1 MAEEKDPNY
10 GQLST
15 ATTAQ
20 QAIESTPPK
29 QVNGKPRSV
38 DTQTV
43 AGNAISGPKNTSGM
57 NNKQA
62 MIARL
67 NSAASG
73 LYTED
78 KHKYNKLTTFNSS
91 HTGHNFERYYAHPS
105 FKKLGFSPFR
115 DNESFYNQNSSLWDD
130 AVRGGIT
137 AGKLAWLGGTSTFKN
152 WGSMFSTEGNTEDS
166 DEMERLMSIGMSNR
180 GGFGSKVVNFGV
192 NMGYTYGVVGEILAE
207 EAALALGTYFTGG
220 ALGGAAATRTAM
232 NLGRLSKAFEGF
244 KAMSTISKARDIWN
258 SSKALQGAG
267 KLASHLAP
275 FGQTRDLLTTTGKA
289 AAKWGELSDMAKVS
303 KSFGAFYRDLREINA
318 VTSEARLEG
327 GGIQSG
333 VTNELLAQFKKD
345 KGRDPNDQEAEAIF
359 RQAHQAGVTGSL
371 MNSAGIYLSNKVV
384 LDRALK
390 GIPGMAAIG
399 EGATRKI
406 RGSFLLNKAWKA
418 AGKDPYELVKGA
430 KQLTKASFYKQTFNP
445 KNLAKGGLGYLSA
458 NLMEGTQE
466 VYQEAVAK
474 GLTDYYISTYNDPS
488 RAGSAE
494 FRTKLLHGLKSQASE
509 QGVETFLSGF
519 LMAGPMSAMQSA
531 FFGTVD
537 MVKQKKLKADAAA
550 FAENPDNA
558 GKENPFQR
566 ELDIQAEFENKTL
579 EALNETTKK
588 APAYFSALE
597 RDIKIQNDLAR
608 AADEAAAGGDVKA
621 VKDARD
627 ASLVNHTLTLLQAG
641 KFDIFEEQL
650 KSLGELSGPELQEAF
665 GEDPSGTGKTV
676 AERLKNVMGRVKE
689 IKSSFEEYQSMVN
702 PHTMEKNPLGFLA
715 FEQGRE
721 IMIHDDIRYKR
732 TGQRMSDLYTEFS
745 SNLPFSKANGAD
757 FANLF
762 SIGDPDSPS
771 MIGKAGM
778 RSEIALLN
786 QEIAVAE
793 AGDDAAKL
801 RAETLK
807 KKRDSLSS
815 LSNLVQIHKAQYIV
829 NQSINQTDE
838 SFAENERALEDLD
851 TQLKDAFVNH
861 IKLLAEQNGQNVLTK
876 DLDRAYQQ
884 FSDYWKLNADQG
896 QVANALNALHDP
908 YMFNQSVER
917 LKSAMATAMTQREA
931 KLKDALKEFL
941 ARRHKNKFFN
951 DLFDQY
957 NAFIDPDEADA
968 YINENEVPT
977 TFFDADTMEEI
988 KPGSE
993 KYKGIMALIDE
1004 YDEAYFEK
1012 EGKRM
1017 MRTGTGGF
1025 MSFREKEATDK
1036 RTIKQLGEE
1045 YGFDHTD
1052 VLSYVNVEKVLKAVM
1067 ASKFANK
1074 DMKKLAQALLSIVD
1088 KNTQITFKTNH
1099 FTNSTYDATNGVI
1112 VDPRFS
1118 SEGFT
1123 NGFVPMEFSILNG
1136 IMQQLMDKSLQDPDF
1151 NDRITVLREKFTE
1164 NLTDD
1169 QKKEFGLAMKDNSGF
1184 VAEVMTNPYVQAVLD
1199 AIPLEGE
1206 ATAQTAEAKTLWQ
1219 SFLDEV
1225 KALLEKLFGPKR
1237 STSLYDEAVTVI
1249 TNKLS
1254 QPGVKP
1260 ADTVAEETFD
1270 EPTEDTELERL
1281 LREGFNA
1288 VLKPLS
1294 PEERAGMNYEAWK
1307 TTSPE
1312 AIAITNR
1319 YNADKIK
1326 RETASK
1332 PEGPTPLTESERKK
1346 QMTNLGYTVAEMNSL
1361 PEDEVNKIIAE
1372 KRKKRIYVDT
1382 LQGEMNFDEFVP
1394 MLDYIEDVIDDANLK
1409 LQSANFKLAKGDKVY
1424 MMHDALQRPIDGT
1437 EHERVSNVVKTK
1449 DDAINKESTDRG
1461 NIIDELLRDFLDR
1474 SIRNTEE
1481 FRTKYEE
1488 YRALNPDAGIFSE
1501 DMLDDLF
1508 DKFRSVELFIAQ
1520 KGLKIRSNIPALYG
1534 TIGETK
1540 TAGKID
1546 LLAYD
1551 PAGRVYIIDLKTSTQ
1566 DRRLQYKLEERLEQ
1580 EFGKDWPDVKV
1591 AIKASNNDL
1600 YKTEDKL
1607 SAEQKAKLKAI
1618 SEDPEFSS
1626 NIKTYQGK
1634 DNFKVYFFKSEDA
1647 RQQNAYMELL
1657 RQTTGIQAAGTFIFP
1672 LKLSKANGIYT
1683 AVNFQKE
1690 NGNHTMSVKKYD
1702 IHEDMGLENQVTAY
1716 PENPLSKEKL
1726 DEFRETPEE
1735 EPKTNA
1741 AEIAAKKEELRKQI
1755 EALPDDLIY
1764 STHVTADDTAE
1775 QIFNSQFKFNLGTS
1789 LSGTTGLTNKQGL
1802 LDLMNNLLD
1811 GNSPHRNLFGV
1822 FILAYPKSEFG
1833 ESSAERK
1840 VNLETIENDML
1851 ENYPEFASGKIPTK
1865 FNFGYFKDGKLFTRD
1880 TATEATKTTEEQ
1892 PTGNKPIPKLGNTYL
1907 EEITALQRGDSLN
1920 FTQTDVTKRITE
1932 LLATGLKTDQEKE
1945 EFYNILKPL
1954 DGKYLRIG
1962 NKIGRVQTDSRMFVK
1977 TEGDKEAHITFE
1989 NVQSMYRE
1997 GSMPE
2002 LISVQYSN
2010 YSKWSYSN
2018 VSSEYV
2024 GKPVEITSASQNE
2037 VLDAV
2042 HPAYNKKAIAQIK
2055 DRYKDETV
2063 AYLRRYEQNEL
2074 RKAIPNIENYKDADG
2089 NIDESKMSDEELD
2102 KYYEIYN
2109 RYDADIAPLLGLPL
2123 NPKSRKVKTGS
2134 TKFPQKF
2141 NVTAAL
2147 EEVLKDN
2154 PELAAIGTVQ
2164 DYADYLTS
2172 VFPETVLKDI
2182 FYRGTPDP
2190 NMIEAEDLDPRK
2202 GTGAKNLGIGI
2213 YWTPDKRKAS
2223 LYTDGKAGKGR
2234 VLAAILNVR
2243 NFYITSIE
2251 SNWSRGFLTPD
2262 NLTVSELTNGAD
2274 TLISFKGLDRDTQV
2288 SQETGTSLVY
2298 IGKYEGPRDE
2308 YGLPGV
2314 QDFSRSVPTIGE
2326 LAVDSNQQVHILGSK
2341 KDLQGFKDFVSKKE
2355 PVVIESTIPDALKG
2369 KVIFVTPTKTSTTM
2383 LSGMPGITYGSDV
2396 YLDIVLNEF
2405 NDPFIADLRNA
2416 EGSVAEE
2423 KVKDAATDLLNV
2435 IDRYKSSSQNVST
2448 ADVKTINGAITRLT
2462 NETASKNL
2470 PATFITKLKKI
2481 QNSAWTK
2488 TMNQARSLAD
2498 KGQTVIFDLNNAAAS
2513 GKIDLALLTSNSD
2526 LGNLGYNYDRAIAG
2540 IKSKSFNIT
2549 GKNLLDILNGTVDL
2563 EFSIPEALKNL
2574 KNNINQASRKEFDTI
2589 QILLNNLPRGIY
2601 DQLLQDQ
2608 SITQEDLDKII
2619 QAKKNKLATTFT
2631 IDDLVVD
2638 PSNPTVVQYTVNE
2651 STGGKSLKQ
2660 GVVIGNDGMR
2670 VRIAEFVPGL
2680 TFEDLEES
2688 KNVVTFTE
2696 KEVPYVIVPL
2706 KPQTPTQVDPD
2717 VNAQSDDMMN
2727 DPVSDPA
2734 TSMSNLQTDLESTK
2748 NVSAADA
2755 LASFKKNQ
2763 KCKK

>member
-1361 PEDEVNKIIAE
+1361 PEDEVNNIIAE

-1481 FRTKYEE
+1481 FKTKYEE

-1851 ENYPEFASGKIPTK
+1851 ENYPEFAGGKIPTK
-1865 FNFGYFKDGKLFTRD
+1865 FNFGYFKDGKLFTREVASEKEPGGDGKPKNTPKPGITVVGSKLLFTGKVSLNGSALDINLED
-1880 TATEATKTTEEQ
+1880 TPVEVVKNYGYQIENDWGSHGILLRNLDTNEIVSIDLQSGSASF
-1892 PTGNKPIPKLGNTYL
+1892 NKVKPLTD
-1907 EEITALQRGDSLN
+1907 EEITALENKKETNEEKVARFRAQEQKD
-1920 FTQTDVTKRITE
+1920 
-1932 LLATGLKTDQEKE
+1932 LLAAIPDIESYKDK
-1945 EFYNILKPL
+1945 
-1954 DGKYLRIG
+1954 DGK
-1962 NKIGRVQTDSRMFVK
+1962 
-1977 TEGDKEAHITFE
+1977 
-1989 NVQSMYRE
+1989 
-1997 GSMPE
+1997 
-2002 LISVQYSN
+2002 
-2010 YSKWSYSN
+2010 
-2018 VSSEYV
+2018 
-2024 GKPVEITSASQNE
+2024 
-2037 VLDAV
+2037 
-2042 HPAYNKKAIAQIK
+2042 
-2055 DRYKDETV
+2055 
-2063 AYLRRYEQNEL
+2063 
-2074 RKAIPNIENYKDADG
+2074 
-2089 NIDESKMSDEELD
+2089 LD
-2102 KYYEIYN
+2102 KSKLSGWDRHKYEDIYK
-2109 RYDADIAPLLGLPL
+2109 RYDALISPLLKTEP
-2123 NPKSRKVKTGS
+2123 KTG
-2134 TKFPQKF
+2134 TQTQMDF
-2141 NVTAAL
+2141 
-2147 EEVLKDN
+2147 D
-2154 PELAAIGTVQ
+2154 ELT
-2164 DYADYLTS
+2164 
-2172 VFPETVLKDI
+2172 
-2182 FYRGTPDP
+2182 
-2190 NMIEAEDLDPRK
+2190 
-2202 GTGAKNLGIGI
+2202 
-2213 YWTPDKRKAS
+2213 
-2223 LYTDGKAGKGR
+2223 
-2234 VLAAILNVR
+2234 LNVGDR
-2243 NFYITSIE
+2243 VKVNTPKDGEGIIKEDRGDKVLLEDGRQVMKKSLTKLEPIDNEPVTIE
-2251 SNWSRGFLTPD
+2251 S
-2262 NLTVSELTNGAD
+2262 
-2274 TLISFKGLDRDTQV
+2274 
-2288 SQETGTSLVY
+2288 
-2298 IGKYEGPRDE
+2298 
-2308 YGLPGV
+2308 
-2314 QDFSRSVPTIGE
+2314 SVPDT
-2326 LAVDSNQQVHILGSK
+2326 
-2341 KDLQGFKDFVSKKE
+2341 
-2355 PVVIESTIPDALKG
+2355 LKG